1 MRIRK
6 KITEKDIPSISEILR
21 STGFFYDFE
30 IKTAVEIAEETLSK
44 GEKSGYSFI
53 FLEDEHGV
61 PFAFTSFGTIPCTK
75 KRFDLYWIG
84 VHEDKRGEG
93 LGSLLLKETE
103 KAVKTLGGKILYIE
117 TSSREKYAPTREFY
131 LKNGYIIETVL
142 EDFYEDGDGKVI
154 CSKRINSDINL

>member
-6 KITEKDIPSISEILR
+6 EITEKDISHISEILR

-30 IKTAVEIAEETLSK
+30 IETAIEIAEETLSK
-44 GEKSGYSFI
+44 GEQSGYSFL
-53 FLEDEHGV
+53 FLEDEHTYA
-61 PFAFTSFGTIPCTK
+61 FASFGEIPCTK
-75 KRFDLYWIG
+75 NRFDLYWIG

-117 TSSREKYAPTREFY
+117 TSSREKYVPTREFY
-131 LKNGYIIETVL
+131 IKNGYKIETVL
-142 EDFYEDGDGKVI
+142 EDFYDDGDGKVI
-154 CSKRINSDINL
+154 YSKRM